1 MPFLYPP
8 LYVAIFCKKKNWRIT
23 FTRIIKLYAIALKL
37 PTVYFLPAVKIFFL
51 HSFYEKFNFQ
61 CFVSMFVLF
70 RFCFS
75 WLTLKSFHNLFEN
88 VHIFCSNN
96 IFIFSGTLCILP
108 GFPKQTILTQNSICF
123 CLLKV
128 NLFFDAAIDTVK
140 VFGILLSETTRKDG
154 TVIVI
159 QIKQNK
165 TLLLGDSLSSYRSVC
180 K

>member
-1 MPFLYPP
+1 MWTINNQYHSIYQFELIAIILVFLPKFNAIAYRRTELWYKIWIGPFFAHPCMLPYS
-8 LYVAIFCKKKNWRIT
+8 VKKNNWRIT

-108 GFPKQTILTQNSICF
+108 GFPK
-123 CLLKV
+123 
-128 NLFFDAAIDTVK
+128 
-140 VFGILLSETTRKDG
+140 
-154 TVIVI
+154 
-159 QIKQNK
+159 
-165 TLLLGDSLSSYRSVC
+165 
-180 K
+180 

>member
-1 MPFLYPP
+1 MEVYLCELLINSNNSSISTKIQRNSIWYKIWIGPFFTHPCMLPYS
-8 LYVAIFCKKKNWRIT
+8 VKKKKNWRVT

-51 HSFYEKFNFQ
+51 YSFYEKFNFQ

-108 GFPKQTILTQNSICF
+108 GFPK
-123 CLLKV
+123 
-128 NLFFDAAIDTVK
+128 
-140 VFGILLSETTRKDG
+140 
-154 TVIVI
+154 
-159 QIKQNK
+159 
-165 TLLLGDSLSSYRSVC
+165 
-180 K
+180 